1 MIVFDSSTLI
11 LLAKVELLDAFL
23 DDYKKVVM
31 IPQEV
36 NEECCSRKNS
46 FDALLIRKRI
56 EEKKIKTARI
66 HNIELCE
73 RFIKDFSIDRGEA
86 EALVLF
92 LEKKALLLAVDDKN
106 AIKACKILKIPFA
119 SALTILV
126 RLVARGVIESDDAR
140 KKIDILAKYGRYK
153 HTMIKEAR
161 ERLNL

>member
-1 MIVFDSSTLI
+1 MRLWKTLT
-11 LLAKVELLDAFL
+11 A
-23 DDYKKVVM
+23 
-31 IPQEV
+31 P
-36 NEECCSRKNS
+36 CS

-56 EEKKIKTARI
+56 EDKKIKTARI
-66 HNIELCE
+66 HNIRLCE
-73 RFIKDFSIDRGEA
+73 KFMKDFSIDRGEA

-126 RLVARGVIESDDAR
+126 RLVVKGVIENDEAR

-153 HTMIKEAR
+153 DIMINEAR
-161 ERLNL
+161 KKAQL

>member
-11 LLAKVELLDAFL
+11 LLAKIELIDAFI
-23 DDYKKVVM
+23 DDYKKVVI

-36 NEECCSRKNS
+36 NEECCSKKDS

-66 HNIELCE
+66 HNNELCE
-73 RFIKDFSIDRGEA
+73 RFIKDFSIERGEA
-86 EALVLF
+86 GALVLF
-92 LEKKALLLAVDDKN
+92 LEKKTLLLAVDDKN

-126 RLVARGVIESDDAR
+126 RLVARGAIENDDAR
-140 KKIDILAKYGRYK
+140 KKIDMLAKYGRYK
-153 HTMIKEAR
+153 DTMIQEAR
-161 ERLNL
+161 ERLYL

>member
-11 LLAKVELLDAFL
+11 LLAKVELLDAFI
-23 DDYKKVVM
+23 DDYKKVVI
-31 IPQEV
+31 IPQEA
-36 NEECCSRKNS
+36 NEECCSKKDS

-106 AIKACKILKIPFA
+106 AIKACKILKIPFV

-126 RLVARGVIESDDAR
+126 RLVARGIIETDDAR

-153 HTMIKEAR
+153 DTMIEEAR

>member
-11 LLAKVELLDAFL
+11 LLAKVELLDAFI
-23 DDYKKVVM
+23 DDYKKVVI

-36 NEECCSRKNS
+36 NEECCSKKGS

-56 EEKKIKTARI
+56 EEKRIKTARI
-66 HNIELCE
+66 HNTELCE
-73 RFIKDFSIDRGEA
+73 RFIKDFSIDMGEA

-119 SALTILV
+119 SALTILA
-126 RLVARGVIESDDAR
+126 RLVVRGVIESDAAR
-140 KKIDILAKYGRYK
+140 KKIDVLAKYGRYK
-153 HTMIKEAR
+153 DTMIKEAR
-161 ERLNL
+161 ERFNL